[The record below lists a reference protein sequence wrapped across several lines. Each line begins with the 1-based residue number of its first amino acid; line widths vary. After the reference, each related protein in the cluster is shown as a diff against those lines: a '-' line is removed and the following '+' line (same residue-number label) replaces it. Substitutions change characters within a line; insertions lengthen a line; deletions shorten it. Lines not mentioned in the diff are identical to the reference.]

1 MSPVPAPVDRFEQ
14 CTRVRAVF
22 DLLGSGCVAFYPRL
36 ADLTGSVTA
45 ALLLGQCLYWTDRVL
60 RQQPEREGWFW
71 KTAVEWRQEIGL
83 TRREQETARCRLR
96 ALGVL
101 EEKRAG
107 MPAKRWF
114 RIDVAALEQQLG
126 PAPAA
131 IDCGPHWI
139 GADSALARRLGPPL
153 VYWRRLREASG
164 SVTAALYLSR
174 ALFWQRLALQQ
185 WKPQPEWF
193 HRPIFQS
200 QQILRF
206 GRRQQEHARARLRQ
220 QGFLEE
226 RLVPGVR
233 RRLMTR
239 LDLQALARALAGAG
253 RAATRSGAAPR
264 QVKRPRPARGRPTTV
279 PLGAQEAPQNPP
291 NSNGPIRQ
299 PWLALPCAAHKKEIT
314 TKNNPLPPRGANGP
328 AAAGPGAARTA
339 ATAEVGEWEFPNF
352 ILPAERPRLAQIVG
366 QCPAQAQAILDELAG
381 QAHNPARRT
390 AIGNPLAYARTLTQ
404 RALAGEFVPEAALR
418 VAAARAQR
426 HGAERAQQ
434 AERADRQRAA
444 TAAADPRQRAAAA
457 ALRTECLARIRAVLA
472 PRRQSAGLRP

>member
-126 PAPAA
+126 PAPAV

-206 GRRQQEHARARLRQ
+206 GRRQQEHARARLAAA
-220 QGFLEE
+220 G
-226 RLVPGVR
+226 VPRG
-233 RRLMTR
+233 
-239 LDLQALARALAGAG
+239 AAGAG
-253 RAATRSGAAPR
+253 RAPAADDS
-264 QVKRPRPARGRPTTV
+264 PRPAGARPRAGGRRPGGDAKGRDARASQAPAPGPGSPHHSATGRPGGRAK
-279 PLGAQEAPQNPP
+279 PAKQQRPNPP
-291 NSNGPIRQ
+291 TM
-299 PWLALPCAAHKKEIT
+299 A
-314 TKNNPLPPRGANGP
+314 GATV
-328 AAAGPGAARTA
+328 RCT
-339 ATAEVGEWEFPNF
+339 
-352 ILPAERPRLAQIVG
+352 
-366 QCPAQAQAILDELAG
+366 
-381 QAHNPARRT
+381 
-390 AIGNPLAYARTLTQ
+390 
-404 RALAGEFVPEAALR
+404 
-418 VAAARAQR
+418 
-426 HGAERAQQ
+426 
-434 AERADRQRAA
+434 
-444 TAAADPRQRAAAA
+444 
-457 ALRTECLARIRAVLA
+457 
-472 PRRQSAGLRP
+472 

>member
-1 MSPVPAPVDRFEQ
+1 MSSVQPPVDRFEQ

-96 ALGVL
+96 VLGLL

-253 RAATRSGAAPR
+253 RAATRSGAAPG
-264 QVKRPRPARGRPTTV
+264 QGKRPRAARVAPPQCHWAPRRPRK
-279 PLGAQEAPQNPP
+279 
-291 NSNGPIRQ
+291 IRQ
-299 PWLALPCAAHKKEIT
+299 TATAQSANHGWRYRALHIRRRLRQRT
-314 TKNNPLPPRGANGP
+314 TPYPRGPRTGPPLQGQVPCGPQQQRRWGNGNFQTSSCP
-328 AAAGPGAARTA
+328 PSGHGWRRSSGNARRRRKRSSM
-339 ATAEVGEWEFPNF
+339 N
-352 ILPAERPRLAQIVG
+352 LR
-366 QCPAQAQAILDELAG
+366 
-381 QAHNPARRT
+381 ARRT
-390 AIGNPLAYARTLTQ
+390 TR
-404 RALAGEFVPEAALR
+404 R
-418 VAAARAQR
+418 AARRSA
-426 HGAERAQQ
+426 
-434 AERADRQRAA
+434 
-444 TAAADPRQRAAAA
+444 
-457 ALRTECLARIRAVLA
+457 IRW
-472 PRRQSAGLRP
+472 PMRGP

>member
-1 MSPVPAPVDRFEQ
+1 M
-14 CTRVRAVF
+14 F

-96 ALGVL
+96 ALGLL

-253 RAATRSGAAPR
+253 RAATRSGAAPG
-264 QVKRPRPARGRPTTV
+264 QGKRPRPARGRPTTG
-279 PLGAQEAPQNPP
+279 PLGAQEAAQNPP

-299 PWLALPCAAHKKEIT
+299 PWLALPCAAHKKKIT
-314 TKNNPLPPRGANGP
+314 TKNYPLPPG
-328 AAAGPGAARTA
+328 ARTGPPLQGQVPCGPQPQRRWG
-339 ATAEVGEWEFPNF
+339 TGNF
-352 ILPAERPRLAQIVG
+352 QTSS
-366 QCPAQAQAILDELAG
+366 CPPSGHGWRRSSGNARRRRKRSSM
-381 QAHNPARRT
+381 NSPARRT
-390 AIGNPLAYARTLTQ
+390 TR
-404 RALAGEFVPEAALR
+404 
-418 VAAARAQR
+418 
-426 HGAERAQQ
+426 
-434 AERADRQRAA
+434 RAA
-444 TAAADPRQRAAAA
+444 PRSA
-457 ALRTECLARIRAVLA
+457 IRW
-472 PRRQSAGLRP
+472 PMRGP